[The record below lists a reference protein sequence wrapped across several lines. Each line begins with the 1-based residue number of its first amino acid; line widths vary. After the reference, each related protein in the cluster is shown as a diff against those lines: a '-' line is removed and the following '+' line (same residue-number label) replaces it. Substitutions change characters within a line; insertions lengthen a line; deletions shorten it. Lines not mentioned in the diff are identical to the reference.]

1 MSAELPVELVVA
13 VARHLPGWVLARC
26 VCVCRAWR
34 DALRSSGQLWH
45 AALRADFWSAED
57 AEDAAVDVLGD
68 ARHDYWLLFAREV
81 SAEEQEQWRLRG
93 YPRRDDVLDT
103 SRKLDTALRREP
115 APWLLDGIT
124 GVAARERPV
133 ARRGARSLHALRL
146 SLLTLHRPYTVQWQA
161 LGEAQEQ
168 APPSRHRSRKLGK
181 SDENGFRRRRWFA
194 QAGLREVRLP
204 QQGAPD
210 AMYRV
215 YTALASR
222 LLRGRCRVCNCAT
235 EARHPVL
242 HVPICAGGGACAAA
256 FPIVP
261 LARVAAATGR
271 RGKGKA
277 AVQAAAAGA
286 AVGGGGAPQPQQG
299 GEATGG
305 AARHG
310 GRADGGAAAAM

>member
-1 MSAELPVELVVA
+1 MSAELPAELVLA
-13 VARHLPGWVLARC
+13 VARYLPGWVLARC
-26 VCVCRAWR
+26 MCVCRTWR
-34 DALRSSGQLWH
+34 DALRSSGQVWG

-57 AEDAAVDVLGD
+57 AEGAAVDVLGH
-68 ARHDYWLLFAREV
+68 ARHVHWLLFRREV
-81 SAEEQEQWRLRG
+81 SAEELQLPQDQA
-93 YPRRDDVLDT
+93 YVRDIF
-103 SRKLDTALRREP
+103 RKLDVALRREP
-115 APWLLDGIT
+115 APWVLDGIT

-146 SLLTLHRPYTVQWQA
+146 SLLTLHRPYVVQWQA
-161 LGEAQEQ
+161 PGEAQEQ
-168 APPSRHRSRKLGK
+168 APASRHRSKKPGK
-181 SDENGFRRRRWFA
+181 SDENGYRARRWFA
-194 QAGLREVRLP
+194 QAGLREVRLPQP

-256 FPIVP
+256 FPVVP

-277 AVQAAAAGA
+277 AVQAAAAVGA
-286 AVGGGGAPQPQQG
+286 AVGVV
-299 GEATGG
+299 
-305 AARHG
+305 AARRSRS
-310 GRADGGAAAAM
+310 RAAKRPVVLRDTAAELMAAQQRRC